1 MVYSQFLFSSQATSV
16 IDMNIIQTVKSIL
29 LKLIDDHVAVDGLLN
44 PNPSPDDV
52 GDILNVE

>member
-1 MVYSQFLFSSQATSV
+1 
-16 IDMNIIQTVKSIL
+16 MNIIQTVKSIL